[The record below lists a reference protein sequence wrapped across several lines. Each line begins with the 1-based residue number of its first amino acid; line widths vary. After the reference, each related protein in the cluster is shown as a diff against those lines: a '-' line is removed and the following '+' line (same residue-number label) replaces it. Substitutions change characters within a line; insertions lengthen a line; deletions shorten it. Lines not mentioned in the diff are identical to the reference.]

1 MNSEER
7 DVISGIFQRLEKAQS
22 QPRDAEAERFIAE
35 KIRAQ
40 PYAPYAMAQ
49 LVYVQEEAIK
59 SLNQQ
64 LEQAR
69 SQGSQA
75 QSSGGGGGFLSSIF
89 GGGSQRQEPQPGYAQ
104 QRPSGQPWGN
114 AAPPQQ
120 GYPQQGYPQQGYPQ
134 QGYPQQQGGPWGGQ
148 PQAPARG
155 GGFLASALPMAA
167 GAAGGMLLGSALSNA
182 FAGGHSSLG
191 SAAAAGLGGGS
202 GETVVNNYYG
212 DGGNQDLG
220 SSLDNSG
227 GGGDFQD
234 ASFSDPSSDFGGD
247 MGGGDDSDWT

>member
-7 DVISGIFQRLEKAQS
+7 DVISGIFQRLEQAQS
-22 QPRDAEAERFIAE
+22 QPRDAEAERFIAD

-49 LVYVQEEAIK
+49 LIYVQEEAIK

-69 SQGSQA
+69 SQAASA
-75 QSSGGGGGFLSSIF
+75 QPSGGGGFLSSIF
-89 GGGSQRQEPQPGYAQ
+89 GGGGSPRQEPQPGYAQ
-104 QRPSGQPWGN
+104 QRPAGQPWGN
-114 AAPPQQ
+114 QGGAPPQ
-120 GYPQQGYPQQGYPQ
+120 GYPQQGYPQQGYP
-134 QGYPQQQGGPWGGQ
+134 QQGGPWGGQ

-155 GGFLASALPMAA
+155 GGFMATALPMAA

-191 SAAAAGLGGGS
+191 SAAAAGLGGGG
-202 GETVVNNYYG
+202 GETIVNNYYG

-220 SSLDNSG
+220 AALDNSG
-227 GGGDFQD
+227 GDMGGFQD
-234 ASFSDPSSDFGGD
+234 AGYSDPGGDFGGD
-247 MGGGDDSDWT
+247 LGGGDDSDWT